1 MVGVGISHSA
11 GCQLVEGESLH
22 ALRVLLEELLQF
34 FGESVYH
41 VDMLQV
47 EASADDRKVSEV
59 SNRNLGS
66 LLGAKH
72 LDQVLNK
79 LLCDLAVALR
89 KELGVDV
96 DRTVYFAQKLGQF
109 GLSHGLEFFDGGF
122 LDRLENFLRLKLGTS
137 VIFPLKT
144 LPGIILRDAFVF

>member
-72 LDQVLNK
+72 LDQVLN
-79 LLCDLAVALR
+79 
-89 KELGVDV
+89 E
-96 DRTVYFAQKLGQF
+96 
-109 GLSHGLEFFDGGF
+109 
-122 LDRLENFLRLKLGTS
+122 
-137 VIFPLKT
+137 
-144 LPGIILRDAFVF
+144 